1 MFIGL
6 PRNSIAVAVSGGK
19 MNRRQIE
26 RKEDLDMLQPIHPL
40 VYAGL
45 SAGLVMYLLGLLLA
59 YFFARPRFLR
69 FLPGLLG
76 LLASLVL
83 LYMDVSMKQGVWQGI
98 DRNMLDWTR
107 IADVPALLPAIP
119 RT

>member
-1 MFIGL
+1 
-6 PRNSIAVAVSGGK
+6 
-19 MNRRQIE
+19 
-26 RKEDLDMLQPIHPL
+26 MLQPIHPL

-98 DRNMLDWTR
+98 AAFSL
-107 IADVPALLPAIP
+107 ALIGTCLIGLVLLMFQLFYQLSRA
-119 RT
+119 RSGGNV